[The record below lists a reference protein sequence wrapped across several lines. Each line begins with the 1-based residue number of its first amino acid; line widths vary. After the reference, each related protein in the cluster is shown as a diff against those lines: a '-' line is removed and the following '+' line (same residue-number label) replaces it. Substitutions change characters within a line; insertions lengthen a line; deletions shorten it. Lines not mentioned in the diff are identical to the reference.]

1 MNFRAVVLVAAAV
14 CLPSAVFAQTAPAVR
29 PGKDASAS
37 RKEIKVVARNT
48 AAEARAPLTPA
59 ELAVALRVDTG
70 TLPCEL
76 GQSVVLTPDAAA
88 PGFFRLGFG
97 KETFR
102 VSPEETTTGAI
113 RLEDKAAGV
122 VWLQLANKSM
132 LMSQKQGRRLA
143 DECVSPAQAVTAQAM
158 LKNPPPSVLDAP
170 AAVVAAPATAV
181 VAPATAVAAPATAV
195 AAPATAVVAPAN
207 AVVAPATAVAAPA
220 AAVAADPLVD

>member
-1 MNFRAVVLVAAAV
+1 MNKFLSIGPAVLCCAAV
-14 CLPSAVFAQTAPAVR
+14 LAQTAPAAR
-29 PGKDASAS
+29 PAKDSNAS

-59 ELAVALRVDTG
+59 ELAVALRVDVG

-76 GQSVVLTPDAAA
+76 GQSVVMTPDAVA
-88 PGFFRLGFG
+88 PGFFMLRFG

-170 AAVVAAPATAV
+170 TAV
-181 VAPATAVAAPATAV
+181 LVAPAAVL
-195 AAPATAVVAPAN
+195 VAPA
-207 AVVAPATAVAAPA
+207 AVLVAPATAVAAPA
-220 AAVAADPLVD
+220 AVLVAPAAAVAADPVVD

>member
-1 MNFRAVVLVAAAV
+1 MKQFLSIGPAVLLSAAV
-14 CLPSAVFAQTAPAVR
+14 LAQTAPAVR
-29 PGKDASAS
+29 PGKDSNAS

-59 ELAVALRVDTG
+59 ELEVALRVDIG

-76 GQSVVLTPDAAA
+76 GQSVVMAPEPGA
-88 PGFFRLGFG
+88 PGFFMLRFG

-170 AAVVAAPATAV
+170 PTVLNAPPTVLDAPPTVLDAPPTAV
-181 VAPATAVAAPATAV
+181 PAEP
-195 AAPATAVVAPAN
+195 VV
-207 AVVAPATAVAAPA
+207 
-220 AAVAADPLVD
+220 D

>member
-1 MNFRAVVLVAAAV
+1 MKQFLSIGAAV
-14 CLPSAVFAQTAPAVR
+14 LFSAAVFAQTAPAVR

-170 AAVVAAPATAV
+170 AAV
-181 VAPATAVAAPATAV
+181 APATAVAAPATAV
-195 AAPATAVVAPAN
+195 AAPATAVVAPA
-207 AVVAPATAVAAPA
+207 TAVAAPA